1 MKDHYTMAKTV
12 SGTRSFHHFVPLS
25 ATKVATKKLS
35 EDDKYDLEFQFCNTM
50 HVTVTELEVNQY
62 IDCVYDHAVWI
73 GVVIEI
79 NIYKFL

>member
-1 MKDHYTMAKTV
+1 M
-12 SGTRSFHHFVPLS
+12 PLS

-79 NIYKFL
+79 NIENSCKISSSKSTFSIL